1 MSHRRVA
8 IISGASR
15 GLGLETARLLGER
28 GFDLVMLA
36 RGVDA
41 LIEAADGIARDTGIT
56 PLAIAAD
63 VTVGADVRALAE
75 QVASRYGRADVLIN
89 NAGVLLGPKDFA
101 APEASSTLHAD
112 PEMVAATL
120 GVNVIGPLRMAQ
132 AFVPMMRVQR
142 WGRIVNVS
150 SGMGQLSD
158 MGGSWPGYRMSKT
171 ALNALT
177 RILAVELH
185 GTGIKINSVC
195 PGWCRT
201 EMGGPDASRSAAEGA
216 RSIVWAALIDDD
228 GPSGGFFRD
237 GEALDW

>member
-28 GFDLVMLA
+28 GFDLAMVA

-41 LIEAADGIARDTGIT
+41 LQRAAAQIARDTGIE
-56 PLAIAAD
+56 PLAVAAD
-63 VTVGADVRALAE
+63 VTDARSVHALAE
-75 QVASRYGRADVLIN
+75 QVAGRYGRADVLVN

-101 APEASSTLHAD
+101 APEAASVLRAD
-112 PEMVAATL
+112 PDQAVATFAA
-120 GVNVIGPLRMAQ
+120 NVAGPLRMVQ

-158 MGGSWPGYRMSKT
+158 MGGFWPAYRMSKT

-177 RILAVELH
+177 KILAVELH
-185 GTGIKINSVC
+185 GSGIKVNSVC

-201 EMGGPDASRSAAEGA
+201 DMGGPDASRSAAEGA
-216 RSIVWAALIDDD
+216 KSIAWAALIDDD

-237 GEALDW
+237 GQPLDW